1 MPRELGETFD
11 VGSDTRTS
19 VDDSDYQVP
28 FAFTRKV
35 EKVSVQLKPA
45 DWLASRPAA

>member
-28 FAFTRKV
+28 TQL
-35 EKVSVQLKPA
+35 SVQHKPA
-45 DWLASRPAA
+45 AVFAGCHSAT